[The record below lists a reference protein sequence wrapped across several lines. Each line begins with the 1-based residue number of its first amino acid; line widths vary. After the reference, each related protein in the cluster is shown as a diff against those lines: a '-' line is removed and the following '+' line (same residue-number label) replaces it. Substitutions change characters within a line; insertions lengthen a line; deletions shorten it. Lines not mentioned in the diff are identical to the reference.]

1 MSSFQCITTLHK
13 TSKPLG
19 TTLENLNY
27 QLLTVSINYDLGRES
42 FYFII
47 SLLYL
52 PVAALP
58 PPPKKRK
65 EKKVLSILV
74 F

>member
-13 TSKPLG
+13 TSKPLA

-27 QLLTVSINYDLGRES
+27 QLLTMGINYDLGRGS
-42 FYFII
+42 FFII
-47 SLLYL
+47 GSLYL

-58 PPPKKRK
+58 HPPNKKKRK
-65 EKKVLSILV
+65 CYP